1 MSRSNAGRALR
12 LLRRHAPLIPL
23 VAALWCSPPMLA
35 RAQVVAEPTGSVR
48 VELALKGPVTAP
60 LEGELTFTP
69 TGSHVAPIVMPLH
82 GQAAAAT
89 LPTGSTWEVSVS
101 IPGYWGRRESIA
113 VSSERPVVQRLALWP
128 LGKITGGV
136 DPTSSVKEISVV
148 TLAPRQPVPKDDFL
162 RGSLTCP
169 VEAAGRW
176 TCQLPASTF
185 DFVIAAKGRGLA
197 PTYRLGVKVP
207 AADTLD
213 LGLLEFSRGASI
225 AGLVEVDQGT
235 VAPGQCV
242 ARLSVLAD
250 PGAPSLAPIQVQV
263 SPEGFFQLTAIPTGK
278 YLLEIEQPGYTP
290 ARLSPV
296 TVSSSSSA
304 QFFEHTLVLHPLP
317 PQSGDVTS

>member
-1 MSRSNAGRALR
+1 MSRSDAGRALR

-23 VAALWCSPPMLA
+23 AAALWRPHPVLAAPP
-35 RAQVVAEPTGSVR
+35 VGAEPTASVR

-69 TGSHVAPIVMPLH
+69 TGSHAAPVVLPIR
-82 GQAAAAT
+82 GQAAEAAF
-89 LPTGSTWEVSVS
+89 PVGPTWEVSVS

-113 VSSERPVVQRLALWP
+113 VSSERPVVKRLALWP
-128 LGKITGGV
+128 LGKITGV
-136 DPTSSVKEISVV
+136 VEPTSSVKEISVV

-169 VEAAGRW
+169 VAAGRW

-185 DFVIAAKGRGLA
+185 DFAIAAKGLGLA
-197 PTYRLGVKVP
+197 PAYRLGVKVP

-213 LGLLEFSRGASI
+213 LGLLEFNRGASI
-225 AGLVEVDQGT
+225 AGFVEVDQGM
-235 VAPGQCV
+235 VVPGQCV
-242 ARLSVLAD
+242 ARLSVLPD
-250 PGAPSLAPIQVQV
+250 PGAPSMAPIQVQV
-263 SPEGFFQLTAIPTGK
+263 SPEGFFQITALPAGN
-278 YLLEIEQPGYTP
+278 YLLEIGQPGYTP

-304 QFFEHTLVLHPLP
+304 QLFEHTLVLHPLS
-317 PQSGDVTS
+317 PQPGDVTP